1 MLSTLV
7 KVGPDTLNKVLAYT
21 SHVFPTCCLFDFLII
36 APLLLGILHTT
47 RIHNVCE
54 GTGFPVLLLVYHI
67 IIRKTSR
74 LLTIFSV
81 FHQPQSDQCQ
91 WIHINR
97 DTQGQKR
104 SLKSGPFWTQC
115 KNPLWSFWHSTFNR
129 TTKLLFVNQFQQIQT
144 LNLESAN
151 KSIYKKSCVADSN

>member
-1 MLSTLV
+1 MSGTLV

-36 APLLLGILHTT
+36 APLLGSLHTT

-74 LLTIFSV
+74 LLTIFSADIEIKPKSHLIHPSIPDQ
-81 FHQPQSDQCQ
+81 FSPPMAMLQQS
-91 WIHINR
+91 
-97 DTQGQKR
+97 TE
-104 SLKSGPFWTQC
+104 S
-115 KNPLWSFWHSTFNR
+115 R
-129 TTKLLFVNQFQQIQT
+129 TCRF
-144 LNLESAN
+144 SPA
-151 KSIYKKSCVADSN
+151 SI